1 MLPTPQGSARL
12 ILLLNNNAETI
23 ILLFRIYISVHGSS
37 FFYLRFPEAGNL
49 FSSRNCFL
57 HHPCRAGKRM
67 NDGSNI
73 VGIVLG
79 EKGTG
84 KTPFLS
90 GDEKAGITGLAE
102 GYLKRDM
109 KMLILDTYDHPKYRH
124 IPVIQPKQIHYWK
137 KGLYRFFASDLEEM
151 FVQIKKNLYNCAVGL
166 EDCHKYLDQYLLEN
180 YLNEI
185 NIDSKNRNNDILY
198 ISHAWALL
206 RLRSGRN
213 VRADKEEPL

>member
-1 MLPTPQGSARL
+1 
-12 ILLLNNNAETI
+12 
-23 ILLFRIYISVHGSS
+23 
-37 FFYLRFPEAGNL
+37 
-49 FSSRNCFL
+49 
-57 HHPCRAGKRM
+57 M

-84 KTPFLS
+84 KTPFLI

-198 ISHAWALL
+198 ISHAWGWIPKDVYRIADVFEIFKSSEHPSVRKKELAGCYDRVLKTWEEALA
-206 RLRSGRN
+206 SD
-213 VRADKEEPL
+213 DKYFHKTVFK